1 MQSRFYS
8 PDLRRFINAD
18 LLHGDITN
26 SLTLNRYAYCNGDP
40 VNGIDPLGLSQER
53 GDGTYFTA
61 YDPNIHY
68 YTLDEYLERTYKLP
82 KARVYSDSSNK
93 SHEYDIWKEFI
104 NDDGS
109 ISLHDNRRFDSDA
122 VFHEQLLS
130 FKGNHGL
137 SIPEGILGF
146 DYSLTLING
155 GWELENIDLS
165 LFDFGKVS
173 AGAGVVDDFIGL
185 SLKATAYAPSVT
197 FPIFGYDVTIEID
210 IGSIGGEIVHKNG
223 VFKASGAYG
232 VGAGI
237 SIAKSDD

>member
-1 MQSRFYS
+1 MRAGFCKAAFAKPVLQSRFYS

-104 NDDGS
+104 NDDG
-109 ISLHDNRRFDSDA
+109 
-122 VFHEQLLS
+122 
-130 FKGNHGL
+130 
-137 SIPEGILGF
+137 
-146 DYSLTLING
+146 
-155 GWELENIDLS
+155 
-165 LFDFGKVS
+165 
-173 AGAGVVDDFIGL
+173 
-185 SLKATAYAPSVT
+185 
-197 FPIFGYDVTIEID
+197 
-210 IGSIGGEIVHKNG
+210 
-223 VFKASGAYG
+223 
-232 VGAGI
+232 
-237 SIAKSDD
+237 